1 MTRTND
7 APWWSRPACCE
18 CGSRRDDGE
27 NIDYEDPTSESGV
40 SRRFVCAPCLD
51 HWAALANEA
60 EAVADYR
67 ADFDTRDREGRD
79 EPPCPR
85 CHGEGVIGAALPL
98 PCPECA

>member
-1 MTRTND
+1 MTTRTSD

-27 NIDYEDPTSESGV
+27 NVDYEDPTSESGV

-60 EAVADYR
+60 EV
-67 ADFDTRDREGRD
+67 
-79 EPPCPR
+79 CPR
-85 CHGEGVIGAALPL
+85 CHGEGVIGVALPF